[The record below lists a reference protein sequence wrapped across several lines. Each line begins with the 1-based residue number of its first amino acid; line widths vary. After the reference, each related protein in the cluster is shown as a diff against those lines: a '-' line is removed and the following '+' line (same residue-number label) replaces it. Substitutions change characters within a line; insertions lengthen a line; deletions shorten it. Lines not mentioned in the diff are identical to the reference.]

1 MVEDLWNIGIQ
12 RTQRAAFMRVCWGS
26 CWWMLPIIPA
36 RADVP
41 TIGQFIITPDVVSL
55 AIKTFHLHRYYVIL
69 HLKWFTVR
77 VTFTVEQQ
85 WGAVI
90 SSEGVVL
97 RKTAAAG
104 RTRRMART
112 LPCSSTTRLRIMT
125 VAFHRTSI
133 TIFIMWVRMS
143 LTEYV
148 LHLWLKCDELNS
160 ALTTEIGCS
169 GWIE

>member
-1 MVEDLWNIGIQ
+1 MTKGEGGQ
-12 RTQRAAFMRVCWGS
+12 KMRQC
-26 CWWMLPIIPA
+26 CLWMLPIIPA

-41 TIGQFIITPDVVSL
+41 TIGQFIITPDVISL
-55 AIKTFHLHRYYVIL
+55 AIKTFHLRRYYVII

-125 VAFHRTSI
+125 VAFHRTPI
-133 TIFIMWVRMS
+133 TLFIMWVRMNLEFDRVCAS
-143 LTEYV
+143 PLTEV
-148 LHLWLKCDELNS
+148 WWTKQ
-160 ALTTEIGCS
+160 CS
-169 GWIE
+169 HHRDRLF

>member
-41 TIGQFIITPDVVSL
+41 TIGQFIITPDVISL

-125 VAFHRTSI
+125 VAFQRTSI
-133 TIFIMWVRMS
+133 TVFIMWIILS
-143 LTEYV
+143 LAEYM
-148 LHLWLKCDELNS
+148 LPLWLKCDELNS